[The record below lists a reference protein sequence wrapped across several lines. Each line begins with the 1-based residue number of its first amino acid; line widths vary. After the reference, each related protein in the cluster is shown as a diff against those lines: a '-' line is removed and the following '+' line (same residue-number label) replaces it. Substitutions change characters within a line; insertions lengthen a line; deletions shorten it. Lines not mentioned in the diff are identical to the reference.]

1 MPEHNI
7 SLVVWCCDDYLL
19 SDGSIKYRRE
29 INELKRDNKQ
39 NIALTSDS
47 DVHRILSSATD
58 LFIDVLRTDDEILS
72 INNISRKYRIE
83 PKKIAIVSNNEVA
96 FGIKGYEAIKPNNIM
111 RFVHARQDQ
120 KHNTSEPSEVLKY
133 KEKGFKSREEALEL
147 LRIICMKYG
156 FFWARH
162 ELVDL
167 LGRYDNL
174 KEQTEAYE
182 LCKTFSV
189 KDPEMRFKLAGMY
202 KMGIG
207 TDKDMENYMSNLK
220 ESMLGGSDKAKY
232 EWIRNVIDNKI
243 SHEYKNAIKFMDE
256 NNPQLRGLLAK
267 MYKYGYGVDKD
278 IDKAVELMSSSA
290 KDGVGWA
297 RNELTDLMIQR
308 NMGDDYEQA
317 FKKCSD
323 FASEG
328 DAWAKG
334 RLARM
339 YYRGIGTNKD
349 VEKAIALMSEA
360 AEGDVKWARN
370 ELVEML
376 KDYVAPKIPKGLY
389 NQLFTDTESAFEEI
403 ESILIENP
411 ESARNTLEEIEELN
425 KVIRN
430 PAVEAHLIR
439 QRILSKEGPQALN
452 NLINLAL
459 GGNKTACDMLGV
471 LYYEGKEIDKNL
483 DFAIT
488 YTRLSL
494 KNKTGREV
502 NRLTDLLLER
512 GRNEDFAEAFE
523 ICSKSSQGGDAWS
536 TARLGKMY
544 ENGKGVE
551 KDIDEAIELFR
562 KASDAGVP
570 WAKDKLK
577 WLLVERNTEQDIKEL
592 KRMK

>member
-1 MPEHNI
+1 
-7 SLVVWCCDDYLL
+7 
-19 SDGSIKYRRE
+19 
-29 INELKRDNKQ
+29 
-39 NIALTSDS
+39 
-47 DVHRILSSATD
+47 
-58 LFIDVLRTDDEILS
+58 
-72 INNISRKYRIE
+72 
-83 PKKIAIVSNNEVA
+83 
-96 FGIKGYEAIKPNNIM
+96 
-111 RFVHARQDQ
+111 
-120 KHNTSEPSEVLKY
+120 
-133 KEKGFKSREEALEL
+133 
-147 LRIICMKYG
+147 
-156 FFWARH
+156 
-162 ELVDL
+162 
-167 LGRYDNL
+167 
-174 KEQTEAYE
+174 
-182 LCKTFSV
+182 
-189 KDPEMRFKLAGMY
+189 
-202 KMGIG
+202 
-207 TDKDMENYMSNLK
+207 
-220 ESMLGGSDKAKY
+220 
-232 EWIRNVIDNKI
+232 
-243 SHEYKNAIKFMDE
+243 
-256 NNPQLRGLLAK
+256 
-267 MYKYGYGVDKD
+267 
-278 IDKAVELMSSSA
+278 
-290 KDGVGWA
+290 
-297 RNELTDLMIQR
+297 
-308 NMGDDYEQA
+308 
-317 FKKCSD
+317 
-323 FASEG
+323 
-328 DAWAKG
+328 
-334 RLARM
+334 
-339 YYRGIGTNKD
+339 
-349 VEKAIALMSEA
+349 
-360 AEGDVKWARN
+360 
-370 ELVEML
+370 ML